1 MSAIEMIT
9 SQEREITVRRPN
21 GEETVVTVQIWNET
35 VSNLTL
41 MALGSS
47 APEILLSVIE
57 IIAKKFSA
65 GELGPGTIV
74 GSAAFNLFCIIAIC
88 VYVIP
93 DDEIR
98 KIEHLRVFVVT
109 ATWSLLAYLWLYF
122 IISVSSVGKVDLWE
136 ALLTF
141 AFFPILVSLA
151 YITDRKIF
159 FMKFLEKKYTA
170 YHAYNKRGDDIE
182 MQENGPNASN
192 SNHVGSKM
200 TLNDEFDPNATQK
213 REFMKKLHELRI
225 KNPEMTEEKLE
236 QLAAYEVVQN
246 QHKSRAYY
254 RIMATR
260 KMTGAGNV
268 LRRNIDKKVHE
279 GQSVAEEVDR
289 TTRIFFDPGE
299 FTVMENVGSFEVE
312 VVRAGVNLDFYSI
325 LDFETIDG
333 SAMQG
338 SDFHYAQGSIK
349 FAPGEKVAYVTL
361 HIVDDDEFE
370 EDEHFKL
377 RIYNLRNAKVSFEC
391 LLIFRFN
398 GSVTWP
404 NESFLNKLKK
414 TRWPKKS

>member
-1 MSAIEMIT
+1 MKSGCTPDMEGLVIPLWRPLKTGMVDKIARGVVYFLLLCYLFLGVSIVADRFMSAIEMIT
-9 SQEREITVRRPN
+9 SQEREITVKRPN

-47 APEILLSVIE
+47 APEILLSVVE

-93 DDEIR
+93 DDEVR

-122 IISVSSVGKVDLWE
+122 IISVSSVGRVDLWE

-141 AFFPILVSLA
+141 AFFPILVALA

-170 YHAYNKRGDDIE
+170 HHAYNKKGDDIE
-182 MQENGPNASN
+182 MQENGPHATS

-213 REFMKKLHELRI
+213 REFMKKLHELRL

-260 KMTGAGNV
+260 KMTGAGNALKRKLEEKV
-268 LRRNIDKKVHE
+268 LE
-279 GQSVAEEVDR
+279 GQSVAEEVDH

-299 FTVMENVGSFEVE
+299 YTVMENVGSFEV
-312 VVRAGVNLDFYSI
+312 
-325 LDFETIDG
+325 
-333 SAMQG
+333 
-338 SDFHYAQGSIK
+338 
-349 FAPGEKVAYVTL
+349 
-361 HIVDDDEFE
+361 
-370 EDEHFKL
+370 
-377 RIYNLRNAKVSFEC
+377 RN
-391 LLIFRFN
+391 
-398 GSVTWP
+398 
-404 NESFLNKLKK
+404 
-414 TRWPKKS
+414 